1 MEKDDAYY
9 LRLAVEGSRRGLRSG
24 NGPVGAVVVLG
35 GQIVG
40 EGHNRTNLD
49 LDLTAHAEMVAI
61 RDGVRKCGRLDGLV
75 GATLYTSCQPCPMCY
90 SASRWA
96 GIARIVYALS
106 VEDTYALGKEL
117 GFVDVEHFADLRNPQ
132 LEIPQLQLL
141 REEALPVLEEF
152 VQRKASGQ
160 LELLP

>member
-1 MEKDDAYY
+1 VEKDDAYY
-9 LRLAVEGSRRGLRSG
+9 LRCAVEWSRRGLLSG
-24 NGPVGAVVVLG
+24 NGPVGAVVVLE

-40 EGHNRTNLD
+40 EGHNRTGVD
-49 LDLTAHAEMVAI
+49 LDVTAHGEMVAI
-61 RDGVRKCGRLDGLV
+61 RDGVRRSGRLDGLL

-106 VEDTYALGKEL
+106 IEDTYALAKDW
-117 GFVDVEHFADLRNPQ
+117 GFLDVEHFADLRNP
-132 LEIPQLQLL
+132 EPGIPQLQLL

-152 VQRKASGQ
+152 IRGKTSS
-160 LELLP
+160 